1 MRVFLPIAASLALAM
16 SACHKAPYTSGAK
29 PLPVVSVR
37 VETIEV
43 KPHPV
48 TEEVIGTVR
57 AKIRAAVEA
66 KVSGRITR
74 MAVDLG
80 QPVSEG
86 DLIAEIDAQEIK
98 ARLDQAVATREQAGQ
113 DLKRYT
119 VLLEKQVAA
128 KQEFDAAQARFRV
141 ADAAV
146 KEAQA
151 MLGYVEVRAPFAGVI
166 SRRLADAGDFAS
178 PGKPLVEIENPEVLR
193 FEADVPE
200 ALIDRVRRGEDL
212 SVRIPSIDGEIKGQ
226 VAEIAPS
233 ADPNSRTFL
242 VRIDLPTVPGLR
254 AGQFGRAAIPVGDAL
269 SLRVPASAVVARGQ
283 MEMVFLAENG
293 VVRLRLV
300 KTGKRIGDEIEVL
313 SGVAQG
319 ERVVSEGAFGLS
331 DDQPV
336 SVQQ

>member
-1 MRVFLPIAASLALAM
+1 MRVFLSIAASLALGL
-16 SACHKAPYTSGAK
+16 SACHKAPHTSGAK
-29 PLPVVSVR
+29 PPPVVTVR

-80 QPVSEG
+80 QPVREG

-98 ARLDQAVATREQAGQ
+98 ARLDQALATREQAGQ

-151 MLGYVEVRAPFAGVI
+151 MLDYVEVRAPFAGVI

-200 ALIDRVRRGEDL
+200 ALIEKIRRGEDL
-212 SVRIPSIDGEIKGQ
+212 SVRIPSIDGEIKGR

-233 ADPNSRTFL
+233 ADSNSRTFL

-254 AGQFGRAAIPVGDAL
+254 AGQFGRTAIPVGDAL
-269 SLRVPASAVVARGQ
+269 SLRVPASALVVRGQ

-293 VVRLRLV
+293 AVRLRLV
-300 KTGKRIGDEIEVL
+300 KTGKRFGDEIEVL

-319 ERVVSEGAFGLS
+319 ERVVSEGASGLS

-336 SVQQ
+336 SVLQ

>member
-1 MRVFLPIAASLALAM
+1 VRGFLPLAASLALGL
-16 SACHKAPYTSGAK
+16 SGCSKAPHTSGAK
-29 PLPVVSVR
+29 LPPVVTVR

-80 QPVSEG
+80 QPVREG

-146 KEAQA
+146 KRGTSDAWLCGSASAICRRDLAQA
-151 MLGYVEVRAPFAGVI
+151 GG
-166 SRRLADAGDFAS
+166 
-178 PGKPLVEIENPEVLR
+178 
-193 FEADVPE
+193 
-200 ALIDRVRRGEDL
+200 RRGF
-212 SVRIPSIDGEIKGQ
+212 R
-226 VAEIAPS
+226 
-233 ADPNSRTFL
+233 
-242 VRIDLPTVPGLR
+242 
-254 AGQFGRAAIPVGDAL
+254 
-269 SLRVPASAVVARGQ
+269 VARQ
-283 MEMVFLAENG
+283 S
-293 VVRLRLV
+293 
-300 KTGKRIGDEIEVL
+300 IG
-313 SGVAQG
+313 
-319 ERVVSEGAFGLS
+319 
-331 DDQPV
+331 
-336 SVQQ
+336 

>member
-1 MRVFLPIAASLALAM
+1 MRVFLPIAASLVLAM
-16 SACHKAPYTSGAK
+16 SACHKAPHTSGAK
-29 PLPVVSVR
+29 PPPVVTVR

-200 ALIDRVRRGEDL
+200 ALIEKIRRGEDL
-212 SVRIPSIDGEIKGQ
+212 AVRIPSMDGEIKGQ

-233 ADPNSRTFL
+233 ADLEQSDVSCADRLAHRSRTAS
-242 VRIDLPTVPGLR
+242 RPIWPR
-254 AGQFGRAAIPVGDAL
+254 GD
-269 SLRVPASAVVARGQ
+269 SSR
-283 MEMVFLAENG
+283 
-293 VVRLRLV
+293 
-300 KTGKRIGDEIEVL
+300 
-313 SGVAQG
+313 
-319 ERVVSEGAFGLS
+319 
-331 DDQPV
+331 
-336 SVQQ
+336 

>member
-1 MRVFLPIAASLALAM
+1 MRVFFPSPPVWFGM
-16 SACHKAPYTSGAK
+16 SACHKAPHSSGAK
-29 PLPVVSVR
+29 PPPVVTVR

-151 MLGYVEVRAPFAGVI
+151 MLGCG
-166 SRRLADAGDFAS
+166 S
-178 PGKPLVEIENPEVLR
+178 
-193 FEADVPE
+193 
-200 ALIDRVRRGEDL
+200 
-212 SVRIPSIDGEIKGQ
+212 
-226 VAEIAPS
+226 
-233 ADPNSRTFL
+233 
-242 VRIDLPTVPGLR
+242 
-254 AGQFGRAAIPVGDAL
+254 
-269 SLRVPASAVVARGQ
+269 ASAIRRRDLAPAGGRGRFRVARQ
-283 MEMVFLAENG
+283 
-293 VVRLRLV
+293 
-300 KTGKRIGDEIEVL
+300 TIG
-313 SGVAQG
+313 
-319 ERVVSEGAFGLS
+319 RN
-331 DDQPV
+331 
-336 SVQQ
+336 

>member
-1 MRVFLPIAASLALAM
+1 M
-16 SACHKAPYTSGAK
+16 
-29 PLPVVSVR
+29 
-37 VETIEV
+37 ETIEA

-80 QPVSEG
+80 QPVREG

-178 PGKPLVEIENPEVLR
+178 PGKALVEIENPQVLR
-193 FEADVPE
+193 FEVDVPE
-200 ALIDRVRRGEDL
+200 ALIEKIRRGEEL
-212 SVRIPSIDGEIKGQ
+212 
-226 VAEIAPS
+226 
-233 ADPNSRTFL
+233 
-242 VRIDLPTVPGLR
+242 
-254 AGQFGRAAIPVGDAL
+254 
-269 SLRVPASAVVARGQ
+269 AV
-283 MEMVFLAENG
+283 
-293 VVRLRLV
+293 
-300 KTGKRIGDEIEVL
+300 
-313 SGVAQG
+313 
-319 ERVVSEGAFGLS
+319 
-331 DDQPV
+331 
-336 SVQQ
+336 

>member
-1 MRVFLPIAASLALAM
+1 MRVFLPIAASLILSL
-16 SACHKAPYTSGAK
+16 SACHKTPDSSGAK
-29 PLPVVSVR
+29 IPPVVTIR
-37 VETIEV
+37 VETIEA

-80 QPVSEG
+80 QPVKEG

-98 ARLDQAVATREQAGQ
+98 ARLEQALATREQAGQ

-166 SRRLADAGDFAS
+166 SRRLADAGDFAAS
-178 PGKPLVEIENPEVLR
+178 SKPLVEIENSEVLR

-200 ALIDRVRRGEDL
+200 ALIEKIRRGEDF
-212 SVRIPSIDGEIKGQ
+212 SVRIPSINGEIKGK

-242 VRIDLPTVPGLR
+242 VRIDLPHIPGLR
-254 AGQFGRAAIPVGDAL
+254 GGQFGRAAIPVGNAL
-269 SLRVPASAVVARGQ
+269 SLRVPASAVVVRGQ
-283 MEMVFLAENG
+283 MEMVFLAEDG
-293 VVRLRLV
+293 VARLRLV
-300 KTGKRIGDEIEVL
+300 KTGKRFGDEIEIL

-319 ERVVSEGAFGLS
+319 ERVVSEGASGLS

-336 SVQQ
+336 SLLQ